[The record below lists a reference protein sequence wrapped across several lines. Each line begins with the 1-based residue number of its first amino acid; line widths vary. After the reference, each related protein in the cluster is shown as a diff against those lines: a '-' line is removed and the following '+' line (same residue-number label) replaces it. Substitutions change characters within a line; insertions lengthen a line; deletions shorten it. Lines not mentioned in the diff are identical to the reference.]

1 MLRTVRNYLVLGAV
15 VAATVVGTPRSADA
29 IAHGERPATGKYQ
42 FSTKLTM
49 VGIPTGDGGS
59 RDSWC
64 SGSLIAPR
72 WVITA
77 GHCFRDAGGQ
87 HVSRTVARRTTAT
100 VGSRTVEVVAAYQAP
115 DHDVALAELGSPI
128 TGVKPIRIGTA
139 PPEVGD
145 RLRLTGFGGLTG
157 DESAPSPGLRTG
169 VFEVDQVR
177 ETTLD
182 VSGARPARDTSACP
196 HDSGGPYF
204 REGKDGSATLVAVVS
219 TGPLCPHAGA
229 DFAARTDQLADWIS
243 ATMAEPPSGT
253 SWWLAGSLGGGV
265 LGLVVLAFAV
275 LRRNRR
281 RGPRGG
287 AHLPPAAGR
296 RRDRELAARF

>member
-1 MLRTVRNYLVLGAV
+1 M
-15 VAATVVGTPRSADA
+15 VVGTPRPADA
-29 IAHGERPATGKYQ
+29 IAHGERPPAGKYG
-42 FSTKLTM
+42 FSAQLTM
-49 VGIPTGDGGS
+49 TGIPTGDGGS

-77 GHCFRDAGGQ
+77 GHCFRDADGK

-100 VGSRTVEVVAAYQAP
+100 VGSRTVEVVAAFQAP

-128 TGVKPIRIGTA
+128 GVKPIRIGTA
-139 PPEVGD
+139 TPEVGD

-157 DESAPSPGLRTG
+157 EESAPSPGLRTG

-177 ETTLD
+177 EATLD
-182 VSGARPARDTSACP
+182 VSGARPAEDTSACP

-204 REGKDGSATLVAVVS
+204 REGKDGTASLLAVVS

-229 DFAARTDQLADWIS
+229 DSAARTDQLADWIA
-243 ATMAEPPSGT
+243 ATMDDPPSPA
-253 SWWLAGSLGGGV
+253 SWLPPWAPAAALGGGA
-265 LGLVVLAFAV
+265 LAAAGLVVAF
-275 LRRNRR
+275 LRVHRR
-281 RGPRGG
+281 R
-287 AHLPPAAGR
+287 
-296 RRDRELAARF
+296 AARS

>member
-1 MLRTVRNYLVLGAV
+1 VRNYLALGAV
-15 VAATVVGTPRSADA
+15 VAAMVVGTPRPAGA
-29 IAHGERPATGKYQ
+29 IAHGERPPAGKYQ
-42 FSTKLTM
+42 FSAKLTM
-49 VGIPTGDGGS
+49 TGIPTGDGGS

-77 GHCFRDAGGQ
+77 GHCFRDAGGK

-100 VGSRTVEVVAAYQAP
+100 VGSRTVAVVAAYQAP
-115 DHDVALAELGSPI
+115 DRDVALARLGSPI
-128 TGVKPIRIGTA
+128 TGVRPIRVGTA
-139 PPEVGD
+139 PPKVGD

-169 VFEVDQVR
+169 MFEVEQVR

-182 VSGARPARDTSACP
+182 VSGARPAEDTSACP

-204 REGKDGSATLVAVVS
+204 RESKDGTATLVAVVS

-229 DFAARTDQLADWIS
+229 DFAARTDQLAGWIS
-243 ATMAEPPSGT
+243 ATMADPPSSG
-253 SWWLAGSLGGGV
+253 SWWLVGSLAGGALV
-265 LGLVVLAFAV
+265 VAAVVLAV
-275 LRRNRR
+275 LRGRR
-281 RGPRGG
+281 RHRPRGG
-287 AHLPPAAGR
+287 AHVVPGAR
-296 RRDRELAARF
+296 RYEPGVATRS